1 MQLFHLY
8 RLFLRFHKSFLF
20 KVGRFREVIRE
31 QFGTQIALAKAI
43 GAKDGS
49 YLTPYVKGRSVIG
62 KILRKKLEDV
72 GVDVDYIITG
82 RRKGEG
88 FCSEQNQEV
97 YDQCVGKILE
107 IQQKLM
113 ELSTDVLEVNKMI
126 SSIKK
131 CVD

>member
-1 MQLFHLY
+1 M
-8 RLFLRFHKSFLF
+8 
-20 KVGRFREVIRE
+20 
-31 QFGTQIALAKAI
+31 
-43 GAKDGS
+43 
-49 YLTPYVKGRSVIG
+49 IG
-62 KILRKKLEDV
+62 KILRKKLEAV

-82 RRKGEG
+82 RRKGDG
-88 FCSEQNQEV
+88 AYSEQSQEV

-131 CVD
+131 CVDWL

>member
-1 MQLFHLY
+1 MAAREVVYKEQA
-8 RLFLRFHKSFLF
+8 K
-20 KVGRFREVIRE
+20 RFREVIRE

-49 YLTPYVKGRSVIG
+49 YLTPYVNGRSMIG
-62 KILRKKLEDV
+62 KILRKKLEIV
-72 GVDVDYIITG
+72 GIDVDYILG
-82 RRKGEG
+82 AKRKGESS
-88 FCSEQNQEV
+88 CSDQNREL

-107 IQQKLM
+107 IQKKLM

-131 CVD
+131 CDD